1 MFDSSSFLTGF
12 AAILALALITWS
24 VSLVKRDVS
33 IVDSVWPLLFLVVAA
48 SYAWTVPQA
57 GPRTLLVLVLV
68 GLWALRLAGYLT
80 WRNWGEPEDR
90 RYQEIRRRNEPHF
103 ALKSLY
109 IVFGLQGTLAW
120 IISLP
125 LLAAI
130 AAPGNVTLLDCAGVA
145 LWAVGFGFESV
156 ADWQLAR
163 FKNDPTSRGQVMDK
177 GLWRYTRHPNY
188 FGDCC
193 VWWGFYIIAFAA
205 GGWWSILGPI
215 LMSFLLLK
223 VSGVALLEK
232 DIGERRPAYRDYI
245 RHTNAFLPGPPKPP
259 AGGLVAARDA
269 KQVPDD
275 TRRSEAQ

>member
-1 MFDSSSFLTGF
+1 MFDCSSFITGF

-48 SYAWTVPQA
+48 SYAWTAPQA

-145 LWAVGFGFESV
+145 LWAVGFGFESI

-163 FKNDPTSRGQVMDK
+163 FRSVPANSGQVMDQ

-188 FGDCC
+188 FGDATQ
-193 VWWGFYIIAFAA
+193 WWAYYLVAAAASGGFWTVFS
-205 GGWWSILGPI
+205 SIL
-215 LMSFLLLK
+215 MTLLLLR
-223 VSGVALLEK
+223 VSGVTLLEK
-232 DIGERRPAYRDYI
+232 TLTTTKPGYKEYVES
-245 RHTNAFLPGPPKPP
+245 TSAFIPWFPRK
-259 AGGLVAARDA
+259 
-269 KQVPDD
+269 K
-275 TRRSEAQ
+275 S